1 MAAEDYG
8 DNLMRSRER
17 LEKAGMYGSNQDLS
31 LSSQSKVLQTQKR
44 RWKATDADSK
54 DRKPSPHGDNLNEQ
68 PGGYGASFQDKQLFH
83 GAASDFTN
91 QQKDSRAAA
100 NGGKD
105 NSGQNRSN
113 TSSLSPDRPKQ
124 APGGLDAGKGGEPQP
139 KKTSLF
145 GGGKKDRLNP
155 FVRKTA

>member
-54 DRKPSPHGDNLNEQ
+54 ERKPSPHGDNLNEQ

-83 GAASDFTN
+83 GAHGAPQINPSNHRVSHNEASAV
-91 QQKDSRAAA
+91 RA
-100 NGGKD
+100 
-105 NSGQNRSN
+105 S
-113 TSSLSPDRPKQ
+113 
-124 APGGLDAGKGGEPQP
+124 
-139 KKTSLF
+139 
-145 GGGKKDRLNP
+145 
-155 FVRKTA
+155 